1 MFQWRWADWDSERN
15 ESDEEGLF
23 SAENNAMVIE
33 ALEFN
38 MAHEVVCYWNSEI

>member
-15 ESDEEGLF
+15 ENDEEGLF

-33 ALEFN
+33 ALKFN